1 MSLYSYTGYSP
12 NGKTASGVIDAE
24 DQATAR
30 HSLRDRGIFLTE
42 PLGERKK
49 EPLSI
54 VSRLRWGRRPGLK
67 DLSLFTYQLKTLLI
81 SALPVVDALT
91 VLVNE
96 EQNSRLKAVL
106 AGVRDKVK
114 DGEAI
119 AAALAS
125 YPDVFNDL
133 YVNMVAAGDAGGML
147 EEALDHLSRHLE
159 RQEKV
164 STRVGAAMTYPAFMA
179 LIGFVIL
186 SYLLT
191 SVVPKV
197 VTVFQDVNKALPLP
211 TLVLITVSGVLSSYW
226 PVIFALIA
234 AIAYGGYRFSKK
246 ERGRQVIER
255 VVDHLP
261 YVGGMLHAM
270 HTARFGR
277 TMEALLK
284 GGVPLSRALGIT
296 SKAAGHLGMA
306 KVLSRAEE
314 AVLEGGSLTHSL
326 RESHFFP
333 ESTLSLMTVG
343 ETGGNLEEIFARIG
357 EAKERELDGRL
368 ETLLILLEPMMILC
382 MGVVVGFI
390 VFAILLPILDMSH
403 LG

>member
-1 MSLYSYTGYSP
+1 
-12 NGKTASGVIDAE
+12 
-24 DQATAR
+24 
-30 HSLRDRGIFLTE
+30 
-42 PLGERKK
+42 
-49 EPLSI
+49 
-54 VSRLRWGRRPGLK
+54 
-67 DLSLFTYQLKTLLI
+67 
-81 SALPVVDALT
+81 
-91 VLVNE
+91 
-96 EQNSRLKAVL
+96 
-106 AGVRDKVK
+106 
-114 DGEAI
+114 
-119 AAALAS
+119 
-125 YPDVFNDL
+125 
-133 YVNMVAAGDAGGML
+133 
-147 EEALDHLSRHLE
+147 
-159 RQEKV
+159 
-164 STRVGAAMTYPAFMA
+164 MTYPAFMA

-211 TLVLITVSGVLSSYW
+211 TLVLITVSGVLSRYW

-270 HTARFGR
+270 YTARFGR

-314 AVLEGGSLTHSL
+314 AVLEGGSLAHSL
-326 RESHFFP
+326 RESRFFP
-333 ESTLSLMTVG
+333 ESTLSLMTIG

-357 EAKERELDGRL
+357 EAKERDLDGRL
-368 ETLLILLEPMMILC
+368 ETLLTLLEPVMILC